1 MRREN
6 VLAWII
12 GGIVALSASTTW
24 AYNKS
29 MYPYTLPD
37 GAQGAALGCTRA
49 EPGMKLELGKWYT
62 NFEVCKKYADDN
74 GLPLLAVWSNHGC
87 VHCWYTDIVFVQDEF
102 VAWQKTHNAGQV
114 ICC

>member
-87 VHCWYTDIVFVQDEF
+87 VHCWYTDIVFVQDEYF
-102 VAWQKTHNAGQV
+102 IKGL
-114 ICC
+114 